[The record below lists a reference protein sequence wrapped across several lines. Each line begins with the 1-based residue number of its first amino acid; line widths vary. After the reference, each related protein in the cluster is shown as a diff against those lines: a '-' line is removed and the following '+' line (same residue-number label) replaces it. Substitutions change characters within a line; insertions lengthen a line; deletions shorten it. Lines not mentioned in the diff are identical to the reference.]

1 MKEVAT
7 TFLTLGSVSYGGAGV
22 LGMMQAE
29 IQQKRGW
36 LSKERFLEGLALSNL
51 LPGPTAAQL
60 AMFLGYERAGWMGAI
75 VAGVCFVV
83 PGFVVILTLSL
94 LYTTFAA
101 AIPTL
106 RGAFYGLAPVVLG
119 ILAMAVYRL
128 GRAAIKDA
136 GQLAFA
142 VASAAAMAFPQV
154 GIVTVL
160 LVAASVAI
168 MVYASR
174 VWGALLVVATLGLAV
189 VLALTSGVAMP
200 LALGSGSGLGALA
213 LFFVI
218 VGMFTFGGGL
228 AMLAFIEQHAVTSFH
243 WLTAQQF
250 LDGLALGQLTPG
262 PTVML
267 AAFVGYHVAAVTGAV
282 VAAAAVFLPSF
293 ALVALT
299 IPILQRTRKHTWV
312 QAALRG
318 VNPAVIGVIA
328 VTLLKMVP
336 VAMPDLPRAALAVVT
351 MSVMLRWAISP
362 PLLIF
367 AGAVLGLALGR

>member
-1 MKEVAT
+1 MNEVAT
-7 TFLTLGSVSYGGAGV
+7 TFLTLGAVSYGGPGV
-22 LGMMQAE
+22 LGMMEAE

-60 AMFLGYERAGWMGAI
+60 AMFLGYARAGWMGAL

-83 PGFVVILTLSL
+83 PGFVVMLTLTL

-101 AIPTL
+101 VSTL

-119 ILAMAVYRL
+119 IFAIAVYRL

-142 VASAAAMAFPQV
+142 VASAIAMAFPQV

-160 LVAASVAI
+160 LVAGSVAI
-168 MVYASR
+168 MLYASR
-174 VWGALLVVATLGLAV
+174 AWGA
-189 VLALTSGVAMP
+189 VL
-200 LALGSGSGLGALA
+200 
-213 LFFVI
+213 
-218 VGMFTFGGGL
+218 
-228 AMLAFIEQHAVTSFH
+228 
-243 WLTAQQF
+243 
-250 LDGLALGQLTPG
+250 
-262 PTVML
+262 
-267 AAFVGYHVAAVTGAV
+267 
-282 VAAAAVFLPSF
+282 VAAAAVFLPAF
-293 ALVALT
+293 ALVLLT
-299 IPILQRTRKHTWV
+299 IPILQRTRQHPWL

-318 VNPAVIGVIA
+318 VNPAVIAVIA
-328 VTLLKMVP
+328 VALLKMVP
-336 VAMPDLPRAALAVVT
+336 VAMPDLPRGVLAVVT
-351 MSVMLRWAISP
+351 VSVMLRWSISP

>member
-1 MKEVAT
+1 MNEVAT
-7 TFLTLGSVSYGGAGV
+7 TFLTLGAVSYGGAGI

-60 AMFLGYERAGWMGAI
+60 AMFLGYARAGWMGAL

-83 PGFVVILTLSL
+83 PGFVVMLTLTL

-101 AIPTL
+101 VSTL

-119 ILAMAVYRL
+119 IFAIAVYRL

-142 VASAAAMAFPQV
+142 VASAIAMAFPQV
-154 GIVTVL
+154 GIVTVVL
-160 LVAASVAI
+160 IAGSVAI
-168 MVYASR
+168 MLYASR
-174 VWGALLVVATLGLAV
+174 AWGAVLVAATLALALL
-189 VLALTSGVAMP
+189 LALTSGVAMP
-200 LALGSGSGLGALA
+200 LALDSGTGLGALA

-218 VGMFTFGGGL
+218 VGAFTFGGGL
-228 AMLAFIEQHAVTSFH
+228 AMLGFIEQHAVTSFH

-262 PTVML
+262 PVVISTCHPEL
-267 AAFVGYHVAAVTGAV
+267 AAAGGGSGFRFGRN
-282 VAAAAVFLPSF
+282 
-293 ALVALT
+293 
-299 IPILQRTRKHTWV
+299 IKTREDSK
-312 QAALRG
+312 
-318 VNPAVIGVIA
+318 
-328 VTLLKMVP
+328 
-336 VAMPDLPRAALAVVT
+336 
-351 MSVMLRWAISP
+351 
-362 PLLIF
+362 
-367 AGAVLGLALGR
+367 